1 METLFAI
8 LPFILIIIVGFL
20 RFVILKQENDYKNRY
35 IVIPIYL
42 IAAFVM
48 LIDTYQEFSRERS
61 YFFIIIVCFPGYLFY
76 KNFMQQRSIELEKR
90 KNEGLI
96 N

>member
-20 RFVILKQENDYKNRY
+20 RFVILKPENDYKNRY
-35 IVIPIYL
+35 IMIPIYL
-42 IAAFVM
+42 IGSFVM
-48 LIDTYQEFSRERS
+48 LINTYQEFSKEKL

-76 KNFMQQRSIELEKR
+76 KNLMKQRSIELEKR
-90 KNEGLI
+90 KNQGFI